1 MTAALELERLYDAHA
16 PALFGFLSNLTRC
29 PEDTRDLLQ
38 ELFFK
43 LTFEQR
49 MARQPLEPPPAAW
62 REKFLRALP
71 SARPPASAPPEPFRW
86 RDLFWPSPLAWA
98 GVASLWLGAFWLNST
113 APQRPRSAALKPSVS
128 PVAVR
133 MVLAEQR
140 AWLDQLLLPPPAP
153 APMPSRPVAQPLR
166 PRSERPRQH
175 FVV

>member
-1 MTAALELERLYDAHA
+1 MKHD
-16 PALFGFLSNLTRC
+16 N
-29 PEDTRDLLQ
+29 
-38 ELFFK
+38 
-43 LTFEQR
+43 FEQL

-62 REKFLRALP
+62 REKILRAELP
-71 SARPPASAPPEPFRW
+71 ARWPSSAQSETFRW

-98 GVASLWLGAFWLNST
+98 GVASLWLGTFWLNSA
-113 APQRPRSAALKPSVS
+113 APQRAQSAALRPSVS

-140 AWLDQLLLPPPAP
+140 AWLDQLLPPPPSP
-153 APMPSRPVAQPLR
+153 AAVPARPVVQPPR